1 MIRDREQRTIARAY
15 SLVPLIHTGQV
26 KSPRVRIQSQ
36 PRTTL
41 GTSFSSPAIS
51 YPLQT
56 EVQEPSRLDR
66 CFSAFEV
73 ALEKGTRRS

>member
-1 MIRDREQRTIARAY
+1 MIHEREQRTIAHTY
-15 SLVPLIHTGQV
+15 SFFPLIHTGQV

-41 GTSFSSPAIS
+41 WTSFSSPAVS

-56 EVQEPSRLDR
+56 EVQEPSRLD
-66 CFSAFEV
+66 
-73 ALEKGTRRS
+73 